1 MKRLITTRMAQMVAL
16 LFLSVS
22 SMMAQKV
29 CLVGTAAT
37 VAALD
42 AEEQG
47 AYNWAITKYGADAQY
62 KSFADI
68 NTNGVPATT
77 RVIWYHLHAT
87 QTVSADAVTAAPKV
101 EAYLNRGG
109 GLFLSGFGTKYVV
122 NTNITTVA
130 PNETISN
137 NTATA
142 DSAWGF
148 RPSSGRESHP
158 VFVGLTKLKFSDP
171 NWGGFRTIKA
181 TVQGNEILAWWT
193 SGAFPGNQLAT
204 LPFLGAGTNLTT
216 LGELSKGTAKIIV
229 ASAPG
234 FCWERRGGISNGTGE
249 EQTNLDRL
257 TSNILSYV
265 QSSTSIAFL
274 GVPAAVASLLPEEKA
289 AWDWA
294 AARYGN
300 EITYLPF
307 SSISA
312 NGIPAGITTLWY
324 HAHSTAAAAS
334 IVVPA
339 DAVTAA
345 PKVEAFVT
353 KGGGLFLSGFG
364 TKYTANINAGVAPT
378 ETISNTAATSDSAWG
393 FRPTAGQEGHP
404 VFAGI
409 TSSRFPDPNW
419 GGFRTIKAG
428 VQTSEILAWW
438 TGGSFTGTQLA
449 TLPFLGAGANL
460 ATLGELKKGFG
471 TVIVASAPGFAW
483 ERRGGTSN
491 GTGEEQMNLDKL
503 TNNILRYTQTKPSIA
518 LVGSSADTSGLGIEE
533 KAAYTWALNA
543 YGRTAAY
550 MPFAQVAGGVPSS
563 VKTIWYHSQSV
574 DLPADAVGAAAA
586 VDSFTT
592 KGGGL
597 VLTGFGTKYVV
608 PTKITAVGPTET
620 INGTGAT
627 ADAAWGIRPSL
638 GKEIHPVF
646 AGITLTTAADW
657 GNPDWGGFR
666 TIKSGTAA
674 AEILAWWTNG
684 SFPGTQL
691 GTMPFIASNGNLAV
705 LGELQK
711 GQGGAVVCSAPGYVW
726 QRRNGTVNGAVE
738 QGNLELFTK
747 NMLAYANTFRASQT
761 LKVSIDS
768 TAAVIVEGTEG
779 GKKIHIDLV
788 NAAYAATLTAAN
800 WKVTNIPAGLT
811 YTISRVTDTRA
822 DITLAGTATY
832 YATDITGFT
841 VKIPKNQLFNL
852 RTGDTLTSV
861 GAVTFKAVLKPEATY
876 GNIALVGTEATV
888 ATLDND
894 EKAAY
899 NWAIATYGRQVK
911 YYNITD
917 LVLDT
922 TLFRKDTITAMW
934 WHFNKF
940 TDLPLVFDN
949 QNTARMVHRANQ
961 KGVGLF
967 LSGGAG
973 QYVAK
978 IRESATTPLSLT
990 TKGPNEVAKANPP
1003 FTNPDHWGYL
1013 AKEPNH
1019 PIFRNLSN
1027 PFFTLYSPTGLR
1039 EDYKAWWNLDVPFET
1054 RPPAD
1059 RFDGRYLA
1067 STEWDAQ
1074 FKILCTVAEF
1084 GSKVKAVGDTTGRV
1098 ICVGAGAYDWYLDAG
1113 TNGDRPQLE
1122 TFTTNILNYIRP
1134 TRNFRTGTKDITE
1147 LMSLSVYPNPA
1158 NETVNFG
1165 YTLKQSGVVKIH
1177 IYDLQGREITQIT
1190 EGSKSTG
1197 THLARWNTAQT
1208 AAGIYVYRIESG
1220 NEAATGRITIMNK

>member
-1 MKRLITTRMAQMVAL
+1 MKKLITTRMAQIVVL
-16 LFLSVS
+16 LLISVS
-22 SMMAQKV
+22 SIMAQKV
-29 CLVGTAAT
+29 CLVGTAAAVT
-37 VAALD
+37 GLD
-42 AEEQG
+42 AEEQA
-47 AYNWAITKYGADAQY
+47 AYAWATTKYGADVQY
-62 KSFADI
+62 KSFSDI

-77 RVIWYHLHAT
+77 RVVWYHLHSS
-87 QTVSADAVTAAPKV
+87 QTVTADAVTAAPKV

-109 GLFLSGFGTKYVV
+109 GMFLSGFGTKYVV
-122 NTNITTVA
+122 NTNITAVA

-148 RPSSGRESHP
+148 RPSLGRESHP
-158 VFVGLTKLKFSDP
+158 VFKGITASRFPDA

-181 TVQGNEILAWWT
+181 GVQSNEILAWWT
-193 SGAFPGNQLAT
+193 GGTLPGNQLAT
-204 LPFLGAGTNLTT
+204 LPFLGASTNLAI
-216 LGELSKGTAKIIV
+216 LGELNKGTAKIIV
-229 ASAPG
+229 AAAPG

-249 EQTNLDRL
+249 EQGNLDKL

-265 QSSTSIAFL
+265 QSSTTIGFL
-274 GVPAAVASLLPEEKA
+274 GVPAATTALLPEEKA
-289 AWDWA
+289 AYDWA

-300 EITYLPF
+300 ELMYIPF
-307 SSISA
+307 STINAS
-312 NGIPAGITTLWY
+312 GIPAGITTLWY
-324 HAHSTAAAAS
+324 HAHSTQPVAG
-334 IVVPA
+334 IIVPA
-339 DAVTAA
+339 DAVSAA
-345 PKVEAFVT
+345 PKVEAFVS

-364 TKYTANINAGVAPT
+364 TKYAATINASIAPT
-378 ETISNTAATSDSAWG
+378 ETITNTTATADSAWG
-393 FRPTAGQEGHP
+393 FRPTTGQEGHP

-409 TSSRFPDPNW
+409 AASRFPDAFW

-438 TGGSFTGTQLA
+438 TGGSFPGTQMA

-460 ATLGELKKGFG
+460 TTLGELKKGFG
-471 TVIVASAPGFAW
+471 TVIVASAPGYAW

-491 GTGEEQMNLDKL
+491 GTGEEQSNLDKL

-518 LVGSSADTSGLGIEE
+518 LVGSASDTSGLGVEE

-543 YGRTAAY
+543 YGSTAAY
-550 MPFAQVAGGVPSS
+550 MPFAQIANGVPSS
-563 VKTIWYHSQSV
+563 VKTIWYHSQSP
-574 DLPADAVGAAAA
+574 DLPSDAVGAAAR

-608 PTKITAVGPTET
+608 PTKVTTVGPTET
-620 INGTGAT
+620 INGAGAT
-627 ADAAWGIRPSL
+627 ADAAWGIRPTL

-646 AGITLTTAADW
+646 AGITLTTAAEW

-705 LGELQK
+705 LGEIQK

-738 QGNLELFTK
+738 QANLELFTK
-747 NMLAYANTFRASQT
+747 NMLAYANTFKESQT

-768 TAAVIVEGTEG
+768 SAPVIIAGTEG
-779 GKKIHIDLV
+779 GKKIHVDLV
-788 NAAYAATLTAAN
+788 NAAYAATLTTAN

-811 YTISRVTDTRA
+811 YTITRVSNTRA

-841 VKIPKNQLFNL
+841 VKVPKNQIFNL
-852 RTGDTLTSV
+852 RTGDTLSSV
-861 GAVTFKAVLKPEATY
+861 GALTFRAVLRPEATY
-876 GNIALVGTEATV
+876 GNIALVGSEATV
-888 ATLDND
+888 ATLDPD

-899 NWAIATYGRQVK
+899 DWAVAKFGKQAK

-922 TLFRKDTITAMW
+922 TLFKKDTITAIW
-934 WHFNKF
+934 WHFDKF

-949 QNTARMVHRANQ
+949 QNTARVVHRANQ

-973 QYVAK
+973 QYVSK
-978 IRESATTPLSLT
+978 IRESATTPQSLT

-1019 PIFRNLSN
+1019 PIFRNLPN
-1027 PFFTLYSPTGLR
+1027 PFFTLFTPTGLR
-1039 EDYKAWWNLDVPFET
+1039 EDYKSWWNLDIPFET

-1098 ICVGAGAYDWYLDAG
+1098 ICVGAGAYDWFLEGG
-1113 TNGDRPQLE
+1113 TNADRPQLE

-1134 TRNFRTGTKDITE
+1134 TRNLRTGVNEPFE
-1147 LMSLSVYPNPA
+1147 LLATQVYPNPA
-1158 NETVNFG
+1158 NDIVTFG
-1165 YTLKQSGVVKIH
+1165 YVLKQSGMVKIE
-1177 IYDLQGREITQIT
+1177 IFDLQGRQISTIT
-1190 EGSKSTG
+1190 EGAKTAG
-1197 THLARWNTAQT
+1197 THLSRWNTAGT
-1208 AAGIYVYRIESG
+1208 AAGIYVYRIQSG
-1220 NEAATGRITIMNK
+1220 NEAATGRLTLMNK

>member
-16 LFLSVS
+16 LFISVS
-22 SMMAQKV
+22 SMIAQKV

-77 RVIWYHLHAT
+77 RVVWYHLHAT
-87 QTVSADAVTAAPKV
+87 QTVSADAVTAASKV

-109 GLFLSGFGTKYVV
+109 GMFLSGFGTKYVV
-122 NTNITTVA
+122 NTNVTAVGPT
-130 PNETISN
+130 ETISN
-137 NTATA
+137 NTAVP

-148 RPSSGRESHP
+148 RPTPGRESHP
-158 VFVGLTKLKFSDP
+158 VFKGMTLSRWPDP
-171 NWGGFRTIKA
+171 NWGGYRTIK
-181 TVQGNEILAWWT
+181 QGIQTNEILAWWT
-193 SGAFPGNQLAT
+193 GGTLPGNQLAS
-204 LPFLGAGTNLTT
+204 LPWIGFGNNLAT

-234 FCWERRGGISNGTGE
+234 FAWERRGGTSNGTGE

-265 QSSTSIAFL
+265 QSATSIAFL
-274 GVPAAVASLLPEEKA
+274 GTPAAVGSLLLEEKA

-300 EITYLPF
+300 DITYLPF
-307 SSISA
+307 STISA
-312 NGIPAGITTLWY
+312 SGIPAGITTLWY

-334 IVVPA
+334 ITVPA
-339 DAVTAA
+339 DAVAAA

-364 TKYTANINAGVAPT
+364 TKYAATINAGIAPT
-378 ETISNTAATSDSAWG
+378 ETISNTSATADSAWG
-393 FRPTAGQEGHP
+393 FRPTPGQEAHP
-404 VFAGI
+404 VFAGM
-409 TSSRFPDPNW
+409 TVSKFPDANW
-419 GGFRTIKAG
+419 GGYRTVKAA
-428 VQTSEILAWW
+428 VQTNEILAWW

-449 TLPFLGAGANL
+449 GLPWQGAGSNL
-460 ATLGELKKGFG
+460 AILGELKKGFG
-471 TVIVASAPGFAW
+471 TVIVASAPGYAW
-483 ERRGGTSN
+483 ERRAGTSN
-491 GTGEEQMNLDKL
+491 GTGEEQSNLDKL

-518 LVGSSADTSGLGIEE
+518 LVGSASDTSGLGIEE
-533 KAAYTWALNA
+533 KAAYAWALNT
-543 YGRTAAY
+543 YGSSAAY
-550 MPFAQVAGGVPSS
+550 MPFAQIANGVPAN
-563 VKTIWYHSQSV
+563 VKTIWYHSQTP
-574 DLPADAVGAAAA
+574 DLPADAVGAAAK
-586 VDSFTT
+586 VDSFTS

-608 PTKITAVGPTET
+608 PTKITTVGPTET
-620 INGTGAT
+620 ISNPT
-627 ADAAWGIRPSL
+627 AVADGAWGIRPSV
-638 GKEIHPVF
+638 GKEIHPLF
-646 AGITLTTAADW
+646 AGITPTTAADW

-666 TIKSGTAA
+666 TIKAGTAA
-674 AEILAWWTNG
+674 AEILGWWTNG

-691 GTMPFIASNGNLAV
+691 GGMSWQANTTNLAV

-711 GQGGAVVCSAPGYVW
+711 GQGGAVVCSAPAYVW

-738 QGNLELFTK
+738 QANLELFTK
-747 NMLAYANTFRASQT
+747 NMLAYANTFRESQT
-761 LKVSIDS
+761 LKVTIDS
-768 TAAVIVEGTEG
+768 SAAVIVEGTEG
-779 GKKIHIDLV
+779 GKKIHVDLV
-788 NAAYAATLTAAN
+788 NAAYQATLTPAK
-800 WKVTNIPAGLT
+800 WVVRNIPAGLA
-811 YTISRVTDTRA
+811 YTISRVSNTRA

-832 YATDITGFT
+832 YATDITNFT
-841 VKIPKNQLFNL
+841 VKVPKAEIFNL
-852 RTGDTLTSV
+852 RTGDTLSSV
-861 GAVTFKAVLKPEATY
+861 GALTFKAVLKPEATY
-876 GNIALVGTEATV
+876 GNIALVGTEATI

-922 TLFRKDTITAMW
+922 TLFRKDTITAIW

-967 LSGGAG
+967 LSGGAP
-973 QYVAK
+973 QYVSK
-978 IRESATTPLSLT
+978 IRESSTIAPSLT
-990 TKGPNEVAKANPP
+990 TKGPNETAKANPP
-1003 FTNPDHWGYL
+1003 FTNPDHWGYGM
-1013 AKEPNH
+1013 KEPNH
-1019 PIFRNLSN
+1019 PIFRNLPN

-1039 EDYKAWWNLDVPFET
+1039 EDYKSWWNLDVPFET

-1067 STEWDAQ
+1067 STEWDGS

-1113 TNGDRPQLE
+1113 TNADRPQLE
-1122 TFTTNILNYIRP
+1122 AFTTNILNYIRP

-1147 LMSLSVYPNPA
+1147 LMTLSVYPNPA

-1165 YTLKQSGVVKIH
+1165 YTLKQSGTVKIH
-1177 IYDLQGREITQIT
+1177 IYDLQGREISQIT
-1190 EGSKSTG
+1190 EGSKTTG
-1197 THLARWNTAQT
+1197 THIARWNTVST
-1208 AAGIYVYRIESG
+1208 AAGMYIYRIESG